1 MASDRH
7 PEPVSTGSVACA
19 RCGNR
24 LTSGARFCAYCGAPQ
39 AGAQTGPRFA
49 PVAPAYPSL
58 PGEKSPG
65 LAAALSVV
73 TGLGQLYNG
82 EVHKGTVLLVVG
94 ATLVLLVA
102 RLAAGLCAIWL
113 PFWVYGVVDAWARA
127 DAYNRAL
134 RSTGRPPW

>member
-1 MASDRH
+1 MAGDRR
-7 PEPVSTGSVACA
+7 PGSVSTGFVACA

-24 LTSGARFCAYCGAPQ
+24 VTSGARFCAYCGAPR
-39 AGAQTGPRFA
+39 AAAQTGPRLA
-49 PVAPAYPSL
+49 PAAPAYPSL

-65 LAAALSVV
+65 LAAALSIV
-73 TGLGQLYNG
+73 TGLGQVYNG
-82 EVHKGTVLLVVG
+82 EVQKGTVFLLVG
-94 ATLVLLVA
+94 AILTLLAA